1 MFRTLTKYQDQVKEI
16 LKQMH
21 EEVGSDQ
28 FATADD
34 NHKKKMKTSI
44 NALQGI
50 INYMSTSVVERKND
64 NDIVCERNGTK
75 L

>member
-1 MFRTLTKYQDQVKEI
+1 MFRTLIKYQDQIKEI

-21 EEVGSDQ
+21 EEVGSEH
-28 FATADD
+28 FTTADD

-50 INYMSTSVVERKND
+50 INYMSTSVVEKKHD
-64 NDIVCERNGTK
+64 TDLVCERNGTK